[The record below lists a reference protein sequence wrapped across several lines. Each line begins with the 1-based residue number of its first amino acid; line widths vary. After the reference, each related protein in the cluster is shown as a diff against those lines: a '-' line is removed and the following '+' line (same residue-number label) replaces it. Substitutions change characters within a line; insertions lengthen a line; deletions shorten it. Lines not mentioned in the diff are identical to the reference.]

1 MVNIRKLLAVVLAM
15 LLLTLP
21 VLAEEAERQAAANE
35 AYAGVLLD
43 GAAITPGEG
52 DMHMPADWNVVRFAL
67 VDLNEDGVDEC
78 ILELAEYEAFIILFA
93 YNDGV
98 WAWEWSYRG
107 MNKLKDD
114 GTFSFSSGALDNGV
128 GQLTLR
134 ATAEGDQWGILP
146 LAESISCQDEA
157 GNVIVTYWLDGG
169 AESTDE
175 AGFLAALE
183 AQDAKLDALWYD
195 YTPENLQMLLR
206 H

>member
-1 MVNIRKLLAVVLAM
+1 MVKMRKLLAMALAM

-21 VLAEEAERQAAANE
+21 VLAEEAEQQAAANE
-35 AYAGVLLD
+35 AYACVLLD

-52 DMHMPADWNVVRFAL
+52 DMRMPADWNVVRFAL

-78 ILELAEYEAFIILFA
+78 ILELAEYEALIILFA

-98 WAWEWSYRG
+98 WGWEWSYRG

-114 GTFSFSSGALDNGV
+114 GTFSFSSGALDSGI

-146 LAESISCQDEA
+146 LAESISDMD
-157 GNVIVTYWLDGG
+157 GNVTYWLDGG